1 MAGKDAGKQDTS
13 LKELRD
19 LAKAL
24 ETFRRDIRAETRE
37 IKDGISELKDGVSY
51 CTDICNDVK
60 DTAAEINNLRMEMQ
74 QLLKQNMDLK
84 AENAKLTQRCEELEQ
99 YQRLNNLE
107 VKGAPTGSNPLTVIK
122 KIGES
127 VGECVEDDDIDTC
140 HWVRTPKPGV
150 QNIIVRFV
158 RRSKRN
164 ALLSKTCCKG
174 GRKAPWTW
182 VSFTIVRKT
191 ESGLDKLG
199 HVVFFQ
205 AVLFGGDA
213 ADHSHDLE
221 GGLLEM
227 LDGVCASAVLLY
239 VEAEDAGAI
248 YCPLGF
254 RVTPCW
260 FCEQEQDLEQER
272 FRRWPG
278 CDRDS
283 IVSGHGSCSF
293 ELLGSSSSVD
303 QGFHRKP

>member
-60 DTAAEINNLRMEMQ
+60 DTAAEIKNLRMEMQ

-122 KIGES
+122 KIGVS

-164 ALLSKTCCKG
+164 ALLSKNS
-174 GRKAPWTW
+174 RAAPITSRDEWYKHARLRRSVTP
-182 VSFTIVRKT
+182 RKT
-191 ESGLDKLG
+191 RTTGP
-199 HVVFFQ
+199 V
-205 AVLFGGDA
+205 
-213 ADHSHDLE
+213 
-221 GGLLEM
+221 
-227 LDGVCASAVLLY
+227 
-239 VEAEDAGAI
+239 
-248 YCPLGF
+248 
-254 RVTPCW
+254 
-260 FCEQEQDLEQER
+260 
-272 FRRWPG
+272 
-278 CDRDS
+278 
-283 IVSGHGSCSF
+283 
-293 ELLGSSSSVD
+293 
-303 QGFHRKP
+303 